1 MKKILSR
8 IKQEVLR
15 FITTCMSP
23 LRRRGLVNRNFT
35 IISNNCW
42 GGFIYQRFNLP
53 YRTPFIG
60 LFVPAP
66 CFIKLLE
73 DFENNMKKELHFISV
88 KDSPYYAKINGSG
101 RVYPIGVL
109 GDDIEIHFL
118 HYKTNEK
125 ARTTWNRR
133 KTRIDWHNLLIK
145 FAEMDC
151 CTPDLI
157 TRFEALPFK
166 HKICFT
172 AQDYPTYK
180 SALRLP
186 NKYIKGNQVVNESKF
201 VPHNLKEILNHLK
214 ENTGNNYDISLSHP
228 ATFNTR

>member
-1 MKKILSR
+1 MKAFCSALRVKI
-8 IKQEVLR
+8 LR

-23 LRRRGLVNRNFT
+23 MRRRGLVNRDFT

-73 DFENNMKKELHFISV
+73 DFENNMQKEMRFISIQ
-88 KDSPYYAKINGSG
+88 DSPYYAKINGSG

-118 HYKTNEK
+118 HYKTDEE
-125 ARTTWNRR
+125 ARATWNRR
-133 KTRIDWHNLLIK
+133 KTRINLHNLLIK

-172 AQDYPTYK
+172 AQDYPNCK

-186 NKYIKGNQVVNESKF
+186 SKYIKGNQVVNESKF
-201 VPHNLKEILNHLK
+201 VPHNLKEILNSCK
-214 ENTGNNYDISLSHP
+214 E
-228 ATFNTR
+228 